1 MSTLS
6 LRSLAHLG
14 LSLAAAALCSA
25 ALAAGDAGS
34 PKLPTTPPSPMVD
47 KTPRCLPAAVNE
59 CRQVCTTKKYDSTDK
74 VEVAKKQN
82 ECKADCVRG
91 C

>member
-1 MSTLS
+1 MSFQP
-6 LRSLAHLG
+6 LRSILNLG
-14 LSLAAAALCSA
+14 LGLAAAALCSA

-34 PKLPTTPPSPMVD
+34 PKLPSTPPSPVVD
-47 KTPRCLPAAVNE
+47 KSPRCQPAAVNE
-59 CRQVCTTKKYDSTDK
+59 CRQACSTKKFDSNDK
-74 VEVAKKQN
+74 AEVAKKQN